1 MDSQLRTRLIGA
13 AVLIGLAVIFVPMFL
28 DSDRLPDPGSQEVS
42 LEIPPEDGEPLPT
55 RVLPADPEA
64 PLPQVSAGDPDVVT
78 TVDTATAPPPMTAT
92 QGEIQRE
99 QEPVSLPPVT
109 PKPTPPVATAE
120 VKPVEPAAPK
130 PLPSAS
136 GGRFAVNFGSY
147 GSQANAEKLL
157 AQLKALRVSA
167 SVEAVTV
174 NDKPLWRVIARGY
187 GSRSAAETVR
197 LSAQAGISGLAATI
211 VQGNL
216 ASPTAPATQVPSSL
230 SAWAV
235 QIGVYSDTTKA
246 NALVAEL
253 KAKGFAAFTERV
265 ITPQGSTL
273 RVRVGPELKRAGA
286 DKLKAEI
293 KSKLGLDGFV
303 VTHP

>member
-1 MDSQLRTRLIGA
+1 MDSKLRTRLIGA

-42 LEIPPEDGEPLPT
+42 LEIPPEDGGPLPT

-64 PLPQVSAGDPDVVT
+64 PLPQVSAADPDVVT

-92 QGEIQRE
+92 QGEIQRD
-99 QEPVSLPPVT
+99 QQPVPVPAVV
-109 PKPTPPVATAE
+109 PKPTPSVET
-120 VKPVEPAAPK
+120 KPLEPTPK

-136 GGRFAVNFGSY
+136 AGGRFAVNFGSY

-157 AQLKALRVSA
+157 AQLKGLRVSA
-167 SVEAVTV
+167 AVEAVTV
-174 NDKPLWRVIARGY
+174 NEKPLWRVIARGY

-253 KAKGFAAFTERV
+253 KAQGFAAFAERV

-286 DKLKAEI
+286 DKLKTEI
-293 KSKLGLDGFV
+293 KAKLGLDGFV
-303 VTHP
+303 VSHP